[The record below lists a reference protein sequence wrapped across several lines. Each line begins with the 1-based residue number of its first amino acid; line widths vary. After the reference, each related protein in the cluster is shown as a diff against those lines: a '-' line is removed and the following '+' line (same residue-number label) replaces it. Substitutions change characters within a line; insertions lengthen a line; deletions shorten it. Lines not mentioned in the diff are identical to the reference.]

1 MARTVA
7 QVQADLDALYAARL
21 KLVAGERVE
30 EVRRDGRSLTFGK
43 VTLDQIQALVA
54 VLERELEQ
62 AQAVENG
69 QARRRPIGV
78 VYGN

>member
-30 EVRRDGRSLTFGK
+30 EVRRDGRQLMFGK
-43 VTLDQIQALVA
+43 VTLDQLQSLIA

-62 AQAVENG
+62 AQAVEDG
-69 QARRRPIGV
+69 RARRRPIGV
-78 VYGN
+78 VYSN